1 MLRVHR
7 LLKDPQ
13 SLPHDFWSSL
23 NSELMLDE
31 RWAKEHESEIQFLEK
46 HLPHLERH
54 VWISSSGTM
63 SVDSK
68 WIALSK
74 SAFLNNA
81 GSVNAHLN
89 ILSSDSWS
97 LSLPLSH
104 VGGLSI
110 HARSHLLRQ
119 KFNERDPH
127 WISLVPTQVF
137 DLVQKN
143 IPAPKSL
150 KGAIVGGDAL
160 DEGLY
165 QKALKL
171 NWPILR
177 TYGMSEV
184 GSQLAT
190 EPHQGWGLKVLSHAE
205 LKFENEKAYIKSEC
219 LYTLKAITDFKTLH
233 VEKREADWWPLP
245 DRVQLKD
252 ESLTVLGRED
262 LVIKVLGV
270 KLDLVSFESQLKNL
284 LGFEVIVLAKP
295 DERRGQK
302 LIVISENLV
311 NLEKL
316 NHDLLGF
323 QKISEAKVIK
333 QFPRTSLGKI
343 KRGEL
348 G

>member
-7 LLKDPQ
+7 LLKDPK
-13 SLPHDFWSSL
+13 SLPDDFWSSL
-23 NSELMLDE
+23 DSELMLDE
-31 RWAKEHESEIQFLEK
+31 RWAREHEKEIQFLGE
-46 HLPHLERH
+46 HLPILEGH

-74 SAFLNNA
+74 KALLKNA
-81 GSVNAHLN
+81 ACVNAHLN

-110 HARSHLLRQ
+110 HARSFLLEQ
-119 KFNERDPH
+119 KMNDVDPQ

-137 DLVQKN
+137 DLIRKN
-143 IPAPKSL
+143 ISAPKNL
-150 KGAIVGGDAL
+150 KGALVGGDAL
-160 DEGLY
+160 DETLY

-171 NWPILR
+171 GWPILR

-190 EPHQGWGLKVLSHAE
+190 ETHQGSGLKVLSHAQ
-205 LKFENEKAYIKSEC
+205 LKFEDEKALIKSEC
-219 LYTLKAITDFKTLH
+219 LFTLKAITDFKTLQ
-233 VEKREADWWPLP
+233 VEKREEDWWPLP
-245 DRVQLKD
+245 DRLLLA
-252 ESLTVLGRED
+252 ENCLTVLGRED
-262 LVIKVLGV
+262 LVIKILGV
-270 KLDLVSFESQLKNL
+270 KLDLLSFEAQLKSI
-284 LGFEVIVLAKP
+284 LGFEVFVAHQP
-295 DERRGQK
+295 DERKGQK
-302 LIVISENLV
+302 LILVTENLV

-316 NHDLLGF
+316 NKDLLGF
-323 QKISEAKVIK
+323 QQINEIKIVKN
-333 QFPRTSLGKI
+333 FPRTSLGKI